1 MTAKELKRALVAI
14 LSADVRG
21 YSCVVGEGEIET
33 IQTLNVYKER
43 LERRNGL

>member
-1 MTAKELKRALVAI
+1 MTARELKRKLAAI

-21 YSCVVGEGEIET
+21 YSRVMEKGEIET
-33 IQTLNVYKER
+33 IHTLNIYRER